1 LANLDMQIVCPNC
14 QTAYGVTLA
23 ALGPDGRNVRC
34 AKCKEVWHARPEE
47 AVHAHAMT
55 PAASAEGG
63 ATQADESHAAES
75 WSETEAPHVESPSIA
90 PGAATETAEDWS
102 ADIRRSDASDDD
114 AEEEPRARRRLWRPR
129 FGLPQ
134 LRLNLSVAVA
144 AMAALIAALIIWRT
158 DVVRLL
164 PQTASLFKLAGITV
178 NLRNLTIEDVR
189 VSTETVNGAPVTV
202 IEGNV
207 ASTSFKP
214 VEIPRLRF
222 VVRDAHGTQV
232 YAWNTVLDQAV
243 VNPGEKVAFKS
254 RLASPPP
261 NAYDLIVRFFNKRDL
276 LSGGA

>member
-1 LANLDMQIVCPNC
+1 
-14 QTAYGVTLA
+14 
-23 ALGPDGRNVRC
+23 
-34 AKCKEVWHARPEE
+34 
-47 AVHAHAMT
+47 
-55 PAASAEGG
+55 
-63 ATQADESHAAES
+63 
-75 WSETEAPHVESPSIA
+75 
-90 PGAATETAEDWS
+90 
-102 ADIRRSDASDDD
+102 
-114 AEEEPRARRRLWRPR
+114 
-129 FGLPQ
+129 
-134 LRLNLSVAVA
+134 
-144 AMAALIAALIIWRT
+144 MAALIAGLIIWRN

-164 PQTASLFKLAGITV
+164 PQTASLFKFAGITV

-189 VSTETVNGAPVTV
+189 VSTETVNGSPVTV
-202 IEGNV
+202 IEGNI
-207 ASTSFKP
+207 ASTTFKP